1 MLSTLEQVRQS
12 HSSAPCSQ
20 TCSKC
25 TDPNSF
31 SHSVK
36 HENRFQVT
44 SHNLGRKLLQGFC
57 LLCWHPQGL
66 TFWGCQWYQ
75 NQHGRGCNA
84 SAKPSKSSMISS
96 MTDAPISSHHSFAA
110 GTYSFHFHWLWLTG
124 YPSESIS
131 IIENWKCVFF
141 NNFNVC
147 GPCGPRASKPIF
159 LNHVRR
165 PGTASPSC
173 ALGPKGDARSKP
185 EQSIF
190 VLAKKIA
197 LPNISNKSKNKI
209 LCAWYGINLCLIIL
223 ARFRFF
229 LSPLL
234 LSLLPLHL
242 QYVTSRPLVAKK
254 ANLQPQAC
262 QDFHK
267 LV

>member
-1 MLSTLEQVRQS
+1 MHPSLRTT
-12 HSSAPCSQ
+12 H
-20 TCSKC
+20 
-25 TDPNSF
+25 
-31 SHSVK
+31 
-36 HENRFQVT
+36 
-44 SHNLGRKLLQGFC
+44 LLLAHTPSIFIDYGWQDI
-57 LLCWHPQGL
+57 H
-66 TFWGCQWYQ
+66 Q
-75 NQHGRGCNA
+75 NQ
-84 SAKPSKSSMISS
+84 
-96 MTDAPISSHHSFAA
+96 
-110 GTYSFHFHWLWLTG
+110 
-124 YPSESIS
+124 YPSLKIES
-131 IIENWKCVFF
+131 VFFF

>member
-1 MLSTLEQVRQS
+1 
-12 HSSAPCSQ
+12 
-20 TCSKC
+20 
-25 TDPNSF
+25 
-31 SHSVK
+31 
-36 HENRFQVT
+36 
-44 SHNLGRKLLQGFC
+44 
-57 LLCWHPQGL
+57 
-66 TFWGCQWYQ
+66 
-75 NQHGRGCNA
+75 
-84 SAKPSKSSMISS
+84 

-131 IIENWKCVFF
+131 IIESVFFF

-197 LPNISNKSKNKI
+197 LPNISNKSKDKI
-209 LCAWYGINLCLIIL
+209 LCVWYGINLCLITL
-223 ARFRFF
+223 ARFRF

-242 QYVTSRPLVAKK
+242 QYVTSS
-254 ANLQPQAC
+254 C
-262 QDFHK
+262 QK
-267 LV
+267 SKSAATSMPGLP